1 MSKLTTML
9 QERFLK
15 KKENPK
21 MAEMA
26 KQSSDGGLTPF
37 SGLFQVSKL
46 GEQEAAHIET
56 ILTSHSRDEQA
67 VETDLHDLLALTQE
81 VRAITNQAVI
91 LHGERIRRAQ
101 QIFKRYRDGAFTAW
115 LTATY
120 GNRQTPYNFLQYYDF
135 YLKLPKH
142 LQVKLE
148 EMPRQAIYTLASR
161 NGALK
166 IKEKMIDNYQGET
179 KQQLLSKIRSE
190 FPLPETDR
198 RREDVGEGALK
209 VLERLAERFKAADLS
224 DQQKKQLMKQLQTIK
239 GLLK

>member
-21 MAEMA
+21 MAAMA
-26 KQSSDGGLTPF
+26 KQSSDGELTPF

-46 GEQEAAHIET
+46 GEQEAAHLES
-56 ILTSHSRDEQA
+56 ILTSHAKENEA
-67 VETDLHDLLALTQE
+67 VETDLKDLLALTQE

-101 QIFKRYRDGAFTAW
+101 QIFKRYKDGAFTQW
-115 LTATY
+115 LVATY
-120 GNRQTPYNFLQYYDF
+120 GNRQTPYNFLHYYDF
-135 YLKLPKH
+135 YLQMPKR
-142 LQVKLE
+142 LQGKLE

-161 NGALK
+161 AGSQKLK
-166 IKEKMIDNYQGET
+166 EELVDNYQGET

-190 FPLPETDR
+190 FPLSETDR

-209 VLERLAERFKAADLS
+209 VLERLAEKFKAADLS
-224 DQQKKQLMKQLQTIK
+224 DQQKKQLVKQLQTIK